1 MNTTHLLLVTSM
13 LALPFGA
20 FAQETSDS
28 AAIVA
33 VMEKSAADW
42 NRGDLD
48 AFATCFKNSPDI
60 LFMGQTVSRGYAQMV
75 AAYRKHY
82 ASREQMG
89 QLGFSQLQVQ
99 PLDAHF
105 ATVTGHFHLERERS
119 GGGNSD
125 GYFLLVF
132 EKTADGWKIVR
143 DDSTETSAGA
153 K

>member
-1 MNTTHLLLVTSM
+1 MNVIHLLLVTSM
-13 LALPFGA
+13 VALPFGA
-20 FAQETSDS
+20 FAQETRDS
-28 AAIVA
+28 PAIVA

-48 AFATCFKNSPDI
+48 AFATCYKNSPDI
-60 LFMGQTVSRGYAQMV
+60 LFMGHTVSRGYAQMM

-105 ATVTGHFHLERERS
+105 ATVTGHFHLEREKS

-143 DDSTETSAGA
+143 DDSTETSASA

>member
-1 MNTTHLLLVTSM
+1 MNVIHVLLVTSM
-13 LALPFGA
+13 LALPSGA
-20 FAQETSDS
+20 FAQETRDS

-33 VMEKSAADW
+33 VMEKSAVDW

-48 AFATCFKNSPDI
+48 AFATCYKNSPDI
-60 LFMGQTVSRGYAQMV
+60 LFMSHTVSRGYAQMV
-75 AAYRKHY
+75 EAYRKRY

-105 ATVTGHFHLERERS
+105 ATVTGHFHLEREKS

-143 DDSTETSAGA
+143 DDSTETSASP